1 MQACQLAWSLWLY
14 DKPLP
19 NGLQLEVYA
28 LVMVWEY
35 FSMIYL
41 RSAAGIYY
49 LPKFTLLY
57 FAFFHVYFYGCPYGF
72 FGVALLIVYTLV
84 AHGLVATVLRF
95 ELPASERLDVT
106 WENTRAYCKFNAT
119 RCNVEAILHTLFCK

>member
-1 MQACQLAWSLWLY
+1 MELHHL
-14 DKPLP
+14 
-19 NGLQLEVYA
+19 LEQ
-28 LVMVWEY
+28 MNP
-35 FSMIYL
+35 IYNL
-41 RSAAGIYY
+41 H
-49 LPKFTLLY
+49 
-57 FAFFHVYFYGCPYGF
+57 FHIYFYGCPYGF

-119 RCNVEAILHTLFCK
+119 RCNVEAISYTLFCK

>member
-57 FAFFHVYFYGCPYGF
+57 FAFFHIYFYGCPYGF

-119 RCNVEAILHTLFCK
+119 RCNVEAISYTLFCK

>member
-1 MQACQLAWSLWLY
+1 
-14 DKPLP
+14 
-19 NGLQLEVYA
+19 VYA
-28 LVMVWEY
+28 LVMIWEY

-41 RSAAGIYY
+41 RSAAGIHY

-72 FGVALLIVYTLV
+72 FGLSLLAVYVLV
-84 AHGLVATVLRF
+84 AHAFIATVLRF

-106 WENTRAYCKFNAT
+106 FENTRAYCKS
-119 RCNVEAILHTLFCK
+119 